1 VPTASS
7 LRCLHIQAISQQ
19 DNQGINPEL
28 VLIKAMV
35 AAAKADGHVDADDGI
50 KVTVNLIQG
59 RIEIR

>member
-1 VPTASS
+1 
-7 LRCLHIQAISQQ
+7 LHIQAISQQ

-28 VLIKAMV
+28 VPIKAMV